1 MFFLSKDP
9 DMRIFILIL
18 EPSVAQWAACQVS
31 LSNECN
37 KLSVIVCE
45 VVSFLV
51 HGFSIAPVMYCIIK
65 QAYKRGLRYPKHQF
79 PILGASGGSWLSD
92 RDPTSDLDCTLEERI
107 QTFEFALSVTLPD
120 FRVGESLTP
129 TFGVRV

>member
-1 MFFLSKDP
+1 
-9 DMRIFILIL
+9 MRIFILIL

-51 HGFSIAPVMYCIIK
+51 HVHVLHYKTGIQKRTEVSKTPV
-65 QAYKRGLRYPKHQF
+65 PD
-79 PILGASGGSWLSD
+79 PGGKWWVLA
-92 RDPTSDLDCTLEERI
+92 
-107 QTFEFALSVTLPD
+107 Q
-120 FRVGESLTP
+120 
-129 TFGVRV
+129 

>member
-1 MFFLSKDP
+1 
-9 DMRIFILIL
+9 MRIFILIL

-51 HGFSIAPVMYCIIK
+51 HVHVLH
-65 QAYKRGLRYPKHQF
+65 YKTGIQKRTEDPKHQF
-79 PILGASGGSWLSD
+79 LILGASGGSWLSE
-92 RDPTSDLDCTLEERI
+92 RGPTSELDCTLEERI
-107 QTFEFALSVTLPD
+107 QTFEFAL
-120 FRVGESLTP
+120 
-129 TFGVRV
+129 